1 MPKFTIDEKEYH
13 NPVEY
18 ALEKIGG
25 RWKMPILWRL
35 GKKSPQRYGELK
47 KSIEGISHKMLSQ
60 QLRELERNGLITR
73 KMYPQVPPKVEYSL
87 TQNGKKL
94 MPAIEELR
102 RAGNFLKEESLKK
115 VDHLQNSCSW
125 HTGKSKN

>member
-1 MPKFTIDEKEYH
+1 MPKFTIHEKEYH

-35 GKKSPQRYGELK
+35 NKKSPWRYGELK
-47 KSIEGISHKMLSQ
+47 KALEGISHKMLSA
-60 QLRELERNGLITR
+60 QLKELEKDGLIKR
-73 KMYPQVPPKVEYSL
+73 KSYPVVPPKVEYSL
-87 TQNGKKL
+87 TTKGREV

-102 RAGNFLKEESLKK
+102 RVGNFLKGKDSTEQSDLKK
-115 VDHLQNSCSW
+115 V
-125 HTGKSKN
+125 